1 MSRGISTAFALHLR
15 CAFKKFP
22 LFFQQAVVVW
32 LQSLSQ
38 RRSVAGLCCFHR
50 CLHLALYVFIYLK
63 CMLIETKQQTKIKMV
78 ECKLYWSYLL
88 VGDASQ
94 DEMVITMTDEG
105 EEMDQAMEDADL
117 NNHHSN
123 QEGTAG
129 QYQ

>member
-1 MSRGISTAFALHLR
+1 MSAS
-15 CAFKKFP
+15 
-22 LFFQQAVVVW
+22 
-32 LQSLSQ
+32 
-38 RRSVAGLCCFHR
+38 
-50 CLHLALYVFIYLK
+50 
-63 CMLIETKQQTKIKMV
+63 
-78 ECKLYWSYLL
+78 YWSYLL

>member
-1 MSRGISTAFALHLR
+1 
-15 CAFKKFP
+15 
-22 LFFQQAVVVW
+22 
-32 LQSLSQ
+32 
-38 RRSVAGLCCFHR
+38 
-50 CLHLALYVFIYLK
+50 
-63 CMLIETKQQTKIKMV
+63 MLIETKQQNKIKMV